1 MHLTKMHLLLIQS
14 KVGLKLK
21 IQTRLQSKL
30 KKTMLISMTGRESV
44 EKVQKNMRLKNL
56 KINKTRRRKM
66 TTMMTKMMMAFKEEK

>member
-1 MHLTKMHLLLIQS
+1 MHLLLIQS